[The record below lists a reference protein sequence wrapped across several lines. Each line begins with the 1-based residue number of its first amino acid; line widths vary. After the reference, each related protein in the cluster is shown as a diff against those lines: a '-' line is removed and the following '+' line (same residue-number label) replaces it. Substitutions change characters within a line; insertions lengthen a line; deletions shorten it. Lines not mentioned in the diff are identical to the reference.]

1 MIHIKTDAEI
11 RLMRKAGQIL
21 AAAFEAAA
29 PLMVAGTN
37 ADDVDKIVEETI
49 RSQKGIPAF
58 KNHPNGDG
66 VKFPYSVCFS
76 INEEVVHGMPRGR
89 KIENGQIIGLDL
101 GVIYEGY
108 YADSARTF
116 VIGKITPREEELVRV
131 TKECL
136 DKGIEQAHAGAR
148 LSNIGHAVQTHAESH
163 GFSVIRELVGHGIG
177 KSLWEDP
184 QVPNYGLPGKGPVL
198 RKNMVIAIEPMIA
211 MGGPEVDMIGDW
223 DVLTRDRKPA
233 AHFEHT
239 IVITDGPADILTV
252 L

>member
-21 AAAFEAAA
+21 ASAFEAAA

-37 ADDVDKIVEETI
+37 ADDVDKIVEDTI
-49 RSQKGIPAF
+49 RSHNAIPAF

-76 INEEVVHGMPRGR
+76 INEEIVHGMPRGR

-116 VIGKITPREEELVRV
+116 AIGKISERETELIRV
-131 TKECL
+131 TRECL
-136 DKGIEQAHAGAR
+136 DRGIEQARAGAR

-239 IVITDGPADILTV
+239 IVITADAADILTV

>member
-1 MIHIKTDAEI
+1 MIQIKSDAEI

-21 AAAFEAAA
+21 ASAFQAAE

-37 ADDVDKIVEETI
+37 ADDVDRVVEETI
-49 RSQKGIPAF
+49 RAQGAIPAF

-101 GVIYEGY
+101 GVIYQGY
-108 YADSARTF
+108 YADSARTYA
-116 VIGKITPREEELVRV
+116 IGKITPREEELIRV

-136 DKGIEQAHAGAR
+136 DFAIAEAKAGAR

-177 KSLWEDP
+177 RKLWEDP
-184 QVPNYGLPGKGPVL
+184 QVPNYGLPGKGPLL

-211 MGGPEVDMIGDW
+211 MGAPEVDMIGDW

-239 IVITDGPADILTV
+239 LVITDGPADILTI

>member
-1 MIHIKTDAEI
+1 MIHIKSDAEI
-11 RLMRKAGQIL
+11 RLMRTAGQIL
-21 AAAFEAAA
+21 AKAFEAAE

-37 ADDVDKIVEETI
+37 ADDVDKVAEETI
-49 RSQKGIPAF
+49 RAHHGIPAF

-101 GVIYEGY
+101 GVIFEGY
-108 YADSARTF
+108 YADSARSYA
-116 VIGKITPREEELVRV
+116 IGQVSAREAELLRV
-131 TKECL
+131 TRECL
-136 DKGIEQAHAGAR
+136 DKGIEQARAGAR
-148 LSNIGHAVQTHAESH
+148 LSNIGHAVQTLAEKH

-184 QVPNYGLPGKGPVL
+184 QVPNYGMPGKGPLL

-239 IVITDGPADILTV
+239 IVITDGDAEILTV

>member
-1 MIHIKTDAEI
+1 MIQIKSDAEI
-11 RLMRKAGQIL
+11 SLMRKAGYIL
-21 AAAFEAAA
+21 ASAFQAAE

-37 ADDVDKIVEETI
+37 ADDVDRVVEETI
-49 RSQKGIPAF
+49 RAQGGVPAF

-76 INEEVVHGMPRGR
+76 IDAEIVHGMPRGR
-89 KIENGQIIGLDL
+89 KIADGQIIGLDL
-101 GVIYEGY
+101 GVVYQGY

-116 VIGKITPREEELVRV
+116 AIGKISGREQELIRV
-131 TKECL
+131 TRECL
-136 DKGIEQAHAGAR
+136 DLGIAEARAGAR
-148 LSNIGHAVQTHAESH
+148 LSNIGHAVQSHAEKH

-177 KSLWEDP
+177 KRLWEDP
-184 QVPNYGLPGKGPVL
+184 QVPNYGLPGKGPLL
-198 RKNMVIAIEPMIA
+198 RKNMTIAIEPMIA

-239 IVITDGPADILTV
+239 LVITDGAADILTT

>member
-1 MIHIKTDAEI
+1 MIQIKSDAEI

-21 AAAFEAAA
+21 ASAFQAAE

-37 ADDVDKIVEETI
+37 ADDVDRVVEETI
-49 RSQKGIPAF
+49 RAQGGIPAF

-101 GVIYEGY
+101 GVIYQGY
-108 YADSARTF
+108 YADSARTYA
-116 VIGKITPREEELVRV
+116 IGKITPREEVLLRV

-136 DKGIEQAHAGAR
+136 DLGIAEAKAGAR
-148 LSNIGHAVQTHAESH
+148 LSNIGHAVQTHAENH

-177 KSLWEDP
+177 RKLWEDP
-184 QVPNYGLPGKGPVL
+184 QVPNYGLPGKGPLL

-239 IVITDGPADILTV
+239 LVITDGPADILTI

>member
-1 MIHIKTDAEI
+1 MIQIKSDAEI

-21 AAAFEAAA
+21 ASAFQAAE

-37 ADDVDKIVEETI
+37 ADDVDRVVEETI
-49 RSQKGIPAF
+49 RAQGGIPAF

-101 GVIYEGY
+101 GVIYQGY
-108 YADSARTF
+108 YADSARTYA
-116 VIGKITPREEELVRV
+116 IGKITPREEELIRI
-131 TKECL
+131 TQECL
-136 DKGIEQAHAGAR
+136 DLAIAEAKAGAR

-177 KSLWEDP
+177 RKLWEDP
-184 QVPNYGLPGKGPVL
+184 QVPNYGLPGKGPLL

-239 IVITDGPADILTV
+239 LVITDGPADILTI

>member
-1 MIHIKTDAEI
+1 MIHIKSEAEI
-11 RLMRKAGQIL
+11 RLMRKAGEIL
-21 AAAFEAAA
+21 ASAFRAAE
-29 PLMVAGTN
+29 PLMIAGTN
-37 ADDVDKIVEETI
+37 ADEVDRVVEETI
-49 RSQKGIPAF
+49 RKQNAIPAF

-76 INEEVVHGMPRGR
+76 IDAEVVHGMPRGR
-89 KIENGQIIGLDL
+89 IIQDGQIIGLDL

-116 VIGKITPREEELVRV
+116 AIGKISAREAELIRV
-131 TKECL
+131 TRECL
-136 DKGIEQAHAGAR
+136 EKGIAEARAGAR
-148 LSNIGHAVQTHAESH
+148 VSNIGHAVQKHAEAH

-177 KSLWEDP
+177 RSLWEDP
-184 QVPNYGLPGKGPVL
+184 QVPNYGVPGKGPVL

-211 MGGPEVDMIGDW
+211 LGGPEVDMIGDW

-239 IVITDGPADILTV
+239 IVITDGEPDILTI
-252 L
+252 

>member
-1 MIHIKTDAEI
+1 MIHIKSDAEI
-11 RLMRKAGQIL
+11 RLMRKAGHIL
-21 AAAFEAAA
+21 AKAFEAAE
-29 PLMVAGTN
+29 PLMIAGTN
-37 ADDVDKIVEETI
+37 ADEVDRVVEETI
-49 RSQKGIPAF
+49 RSHNAVPAF

-66 VKFPYSVCFS
+66 VRFPYSVCFS
-76 INEEVVHGMPRGR
+76 INEEVVHGMPSGR

-108 YADSARTF
+108 YADSARTYA
-116 VIGKITPREEELVRV
+116 IGKISEREAELIRI

-136 DKGIEQAHAGAR
+136 DKGLEQARAGAR
-148 LSNIGHAVQTHAESH
+148 LSNIGHAVQSHAERH

-177 KSLWEDP
+177 RKLWEDP
-184 QVPNYGLPGKGPVL
+184 QIPNFGLPGKGPLL

-239 IVITDGPADILTV
+239 IVVTDGPADILTI

>member
-1 MIHIKTDAEI
+1 MIQIKSDAEI

-21 AAAFEAAA
+21 ASAFQAAE

-37 ADDVDKIVEETI
+37 ADDVDRVVEETI
-49 RSQKGIPAF
+49 RAQGGIPAF

-101 GVIYEGY
+101 GVIYQGY
-108 YADSARTF
+108 YADSARTYA
-116 VIGKITPREEELVRV
+116 IGEITPREEELIRI
-131 TKECL
+131 TQECL
-136 DKGIEQAHAGAR
+136 ELAIAEAKAGAR
-148 LSNIGHAVQTHAESH
+148 LSNIGHAVQSHAESH

-177 KSLWEDP
+177 RKLWEDP
-184 QVPNYGLPGKGPVL
+184 QVPNYGLPGKGPLL

-239 IVITDGPADILTV
+239 LVITDGPADILTI